1 MAVLDGTIANTAL
14 PRIGREL
21 HASPSTA
28 IWVVNGF
35 QLAVTAALLPL
46 AALGTLRGPARVYR
60 AGVITFVVASLA
72 CAVSRS
78 LPMLVA
84 ARVLQG
90 FGAAGIM
97 AIAPALLR
105 EIFPRRE
112 LGRALGINALVIAT
126 SSAAGP
132 TLGGLIL
139 AVAHWSWLFLLN
151 VPLGIVNIAL
161 NRALPADEARRGRLD
176 GPSAIASGMGFA
188 FVIWGLDGF
197 SRGESGPSIGVRLG
211 VAIVAL
217 TWFARRQFT
226 LKVPMVA
233 LDLFGIAA
241 FATSAAASWLTFVSQ
256 GLAYVALPF
265 FFQESLGRTPLES
278 GLLLTAW
285 PLAIAIVAPIAG
297 RLSDRYSAGIL
308 ATIGLAVYACGLGCY
323 ATLPADAGTP
333 AILWR
338 GVVCGLG
345 FGFFQSPNNREFIG
359 SSPRD
364 KTASASGLLAVVRV
378 SGQTLGATLVAIVFG
393 AFGTAVV
400 HDRTVGSHIARAMP
414 VALWIACA
422 CATGAMAT
430 SALRLRRP
438 PLVVTA
444 QDQA

>member
-1 MAVLDGTIANTAL
+1 MSPSLQHSVRTDVQDGQHDGLPPGPRRVAYLALATATTMAVLDGTIANTAL

-28 IWVVNGF
+28 IWVLNGF

-256 GLAYVALPF
+256 GL
-265 FFQESLGRTPLES
+265 
-278 GLLLTAW
+278 
-285 PLAIAIVAPIAG
+285 
-297 RLSDRYSAGIL
+297 
-308 ATIGLAVYACGLGCY
+308 
-323 ATLPADAGTP
+323 
-333 AILWR
+333 
-338 GVVCGLG
+338 G